1 MKKIYVLD
9 TNVLMQD
16 PTAFYKFEDNEV
28 VLPDTVIEELD
39 TLKSRSGELG
49 YNSRT
54 CIREIEMLR
63 KTGDILSGI
72 TLSNGGSFRIETDC
86 KEVEMPEDWDIS
98 KADNNI
104 IRIAKGLGEKE
115 KLADSN
121 TEVILVSKDSIV
133 RIKATMVGVKS
144 QDYENEIVKDEEL
157 DYIGRCSIEVPYD
170 LLMEFYKNENLKI
183 DKEIINENH
192 LIENEYLTLTCG
204 TSSALGRYTNGTIV
218 GLRHKGDKPSGI
230 TLMNSGQR
238 FAAEALLMS
247 AEEAPLVILKGPA
260 GTAKTFLTLA
270 CSLEQIMQRKPEYR
284 KLLLTRANVSFDN
297 DLGALPGDEIDK
309 VGPLLRGCMDNLEL
323 ILDKKAVEVGGEK
336 AEASLKEQVAEI
348 FSKGL
353 VSIEALGYLRGRSI
367 TNQIVLID
375 EAQNTTPNQMLGI
388 LTRAGEG
395 TKIVIC
401 GDLDQID
408 NTKLDR
414 HTNGLAFALK
424 TMSGSPLCHV
434 VGFMDNETTRS
445 ALAKEAAKRMTQ
457 D

>member
-1 MKKIYVLD
+1 MRKVYVLD

-16 PTAFYKFEDNEV
+16 PMAFYNFEDNEV
-28 VLPDTVIEELD
+28 VIPDTVIEELD
-39 TLKSRSGELG
+39 TLKSRAGELG

-54 CIREIEMLR
+54 SIREIEALR
-63 KTGDILSGI
+63 KTGNILEGV
-72 TLSNGGSFRIETDC
+72 LLPNGGIFRIETDC
-86 KEVEMPEDWDIS
+86 KEVEMPLDWDIS
-98 KADNNI
+98 KPDNNI
-104 IRIAKGLGEKE
+104 IRIAKGLAEKE
-115 KLADSN
+115 QGHK
-121 TEVILVSKDSIV
+121 EVILVSKDSIV
-133 RIKATMVGVKS
+133 RIKATMVNVAS
-144 QDYENEIVKDEEL
+144 QDYENEIVEDAEL
-157 DYIGRCSIEVPYD
+157 QYTGRTILEVSYDDLTHFYKKGVIEV
-170 LLMEFYKNENLKI
+170 KKSSLKDI
-183 DKEIINENH
+183 KFT
-192 LIENEYLTLTCG
+192 ENEYIVLTCG
-204 TSSALGRYTNGTIV
+204 NASALGRYTNKKIV
-218 GLRHKGDKPSGI
+218 SLVHMEDNPSGI
-230 TLMNSGQR
+230 TLMNTGQR

-247 AEEAPLVILKGPA
+247 ADEAPLVILKGPA

-270 CSLEQIMQRKPEYR
+270 CGLEKVMQKRPEYR

-323 ILDKKAVEVGGEK
+323 ILDKKAVQVGGEK

-348 FSKGL
+348 MSKGL

-375 EAQNTTPNQMLGI
+375 EAQNTSPNQMLGI

-408 NTKLDR
+408 NTKLDK

-424 TMSGSPLCHV
+424 TMAGSPLCHI
-434 VGFMDNETTRS
+434 VGFLENETTRS
-445 ALAKEAAKRMTQ
+445 ALAKEAAKRMVQ
-457 D
+457 N